1 MNSNFVFVRFTKSQK
16 NRTFVENIIAM
27 LGYILIISGVLCWLY
42 AFCLYKRQQSKHPQ
56 KKQQRRNTP
65 RRNNR
70 VFYDTVPDNEMTE
83 EQMIAEDYYY
93 YQDKE

>member
-16 NRTFVENIIAM
+16 NRTFVENFIIMFGFVIIAVVT
-27 LGYILIISGVLCWLY
+27 LCILVPCTYIRKAIQ
-42 AFCLYKRQQSKHPQ
+42 KRQTTK
-56 KKQQRRNTP
+56 KKQT

-70 VFYDTVPDNEMTE
+70 VFSNTVSNNEMTE